1 MVIKNNNKKGAVEL
15 SLNLIIMLIIG
26 MVVLGLVISF
36 VTKLVGAGVDSFDN
50 QIGDN
55 EKLKLDGVRNCPEN
69 LCIAPSPTIT
79 VKKGE
84 KTNVFIKVRA
94 YNGIINCP
102 PGEINNN
109 CAGNGEG
116 DLMYSLY
123 EEDGTEYDA
132 SHTLLTLAGP
142 GLTAEEGAEDAKM
155 YTLKADGTVP
165 QGIYYMKLELY
176 SQDPDNKISETLT
189 VEVE

>member
-1 MVIKNNNKKGAVEL
+1 MVIKGNNKKGAVEL

-36 VTKLVGAGVDSFDN
+36 VTSLVSKGVDSFDN

-55 EKLKLDGVRNCPEN
+55 EKLKLEGVRNCPEN
-69 LCIAPSPTIT
+69 LCVAPSPTIS

-84 KTNVFIKVRA
+84 KTNIFIKVRA
-94 YNGIINCP
+94 YNGPIDCP
-102 PGEINNN
+102 PGEINGQ
-109 CAGNGEG
+109 CVSTDGT
-116 DLMYSLY
+116 LMYSLY

-132 SHTLLTLAGP
+132 GHTLLTLAGP
-142 GLTAEEGAEDAKM
+142 GLTAEEGKEDSKM

-165 QGIYYMKLELY
+165 QGTYYLKMELY